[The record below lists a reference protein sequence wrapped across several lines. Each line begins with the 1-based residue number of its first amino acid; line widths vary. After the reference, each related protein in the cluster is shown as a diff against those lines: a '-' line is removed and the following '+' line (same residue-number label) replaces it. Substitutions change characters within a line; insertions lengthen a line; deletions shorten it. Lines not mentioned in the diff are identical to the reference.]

1 MGFFDKKS
9 ESNVACVE
17 KIKKFLKETGTGM
30 GFMSNG
36 SVKAVAQMIQPEEK
50 ILYAVCANVSMG
62 EPKGKLDLNTFKF
75 KNKINGVVVLTNER
89 VVFGASSGYSASKV
103 FYLTDITAVDDG
115 YNGLGAVLRVQ
126 TNSSAIAI
134 DGTKKILSPL
144 RDAINN
150 AIHQSR
156 KENIQTN
163 NKIQVQSD
171 ADEILKFK
179 KLMDEGI
186 ISTEEFEAKKKQ
198 LLGL

>member
-50 ILYAVCANVSMG
+50 ILYVVCANVSMG

-75 KNKINGVVVLTNER
+75 KNKLNGVVVLTNQR

-103 FYLTDITAVDDG
+103 FYLTDIKHTAKHHKSCIC
-115 YNGLGAVLRVQ
+115 LHTSTTLFSRIFLC
-126 TNSSAIAI
+126 SSSFA
-134 DGTKKILSPL
+134 
-144 RDAINN
+144 
-150 AIHQSR
+150 
-156 KENIQTN
+156 
-163 NKIQVQSD
+163 
-171 ADEILKFK
+171 
-179 KLMDEGI
+179 
-186 ISTEEFEAKKKQ
+186 
-198 LLGL
+198 